1 MDDLQIMI
9 HLLVWPIVIKLN
21 HTIIR
26 ILLQVK
32 EYVLINAQVKAMVI
46 IRLKNVCIKT
56 LIYHRLVQALIT
68 QIEFQD
74 NALNFALKELMLILI
89 QNTVS

>member
-1 MDDLQIMI
+1 MDNLQIMI
-9 HLLVWPIVIKLN
+9 HLLVWSIVIKLS
-21 HTIIR
+21 HTTIR
-26 ILLQVK
+26 ILLQAK
-32 EYVLINAQVKAMVI
+32 EYVLINVQVKAMVI
-46 IRLKNVCIKT
+46 IQLKNVCIKT

-89 QNTVS
+89 QNTVN